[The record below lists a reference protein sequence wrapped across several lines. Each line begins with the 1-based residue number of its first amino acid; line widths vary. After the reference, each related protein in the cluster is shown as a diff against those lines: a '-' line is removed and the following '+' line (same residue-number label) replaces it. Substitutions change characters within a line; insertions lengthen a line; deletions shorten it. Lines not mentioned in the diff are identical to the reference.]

1 MDGLLAH
8 MFSLTVRPVAQ
19 PRFHTRV
26 IYLCVYISGLSVHH
40 VHLGL
45 GFGTLSF
52 FLKGKKQKV
61 QLGEVSRVF
70 LSCLVIMNQHTFT
83 KKKKC
88 VGVIYLCMR
97 SYSPDYR
104 DSLL

>member
-1 MDGLLAH
+1 MDGLRTH

-52 FLKGKKQKV
+52 SLKAKSPV
-61 QLGEVSRVF
+61 RRSFTRVLV
-70 LSCLVIMNQHTFT
+70 LSCDNEPTYNFT
-83 KKKKC
+83 
-88 VGVIYLCMR
+88 
-97 SYSPDYR
+97 
-104 DSLL
+104 